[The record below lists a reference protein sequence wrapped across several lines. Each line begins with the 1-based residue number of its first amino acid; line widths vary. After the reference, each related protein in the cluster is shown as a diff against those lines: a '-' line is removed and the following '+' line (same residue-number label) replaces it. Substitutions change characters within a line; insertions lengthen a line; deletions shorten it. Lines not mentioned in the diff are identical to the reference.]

1 MTTAAISRP
10 TPGNETA
17 DDAIDR
23 LIAVHNCS
31 RLGMRA
37 NPPRRGLLEL
47 LLPSRRR

>member
-1 MTTAAISRP
+1 MSTAAISRP
-10 TPGNETA
+10 TPGNETV
-17 DDAIDR
+17 DDAMAG

-31 RLGMRA
+31 RLGLRA